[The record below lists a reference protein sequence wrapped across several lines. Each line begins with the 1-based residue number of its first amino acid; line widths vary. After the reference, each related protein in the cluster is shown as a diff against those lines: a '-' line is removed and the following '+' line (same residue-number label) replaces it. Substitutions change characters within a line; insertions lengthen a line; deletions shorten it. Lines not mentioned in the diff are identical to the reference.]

1 MASWTAGRFGPVA
14 GWWRSQ
20 DSAVRDG
27 GLAVVLA
34 AAAFVPGLSSV
45 GAQFGDLPLRPAS
58 VFAALLV
65 LGQTLPLA
73 VRVRWPAPSLAV
85 VGICFAVHESLGYPP
100 TFGSLGLY
108 LALYSAGAWQ
118 DRYRRLLAAAATAG
132 YVVFSVV
139 LHLLGSPQRL
149 ADYAIFYLALAAFW
163 VVGAFV
169 RRHRAEEAERREL
182 KAREAASAERS
193 RIARELHDVVTHH
206 VTAMVVQADAGQY
219 LAASPDRV
227 AQSMTAISGTGRR
240 ALAELRY
247 LLAVLE
253 ATGEPAPA
261 GRTPA
266 LGTLRDLVEQTRLG
280 GQPVEFIEEGESLTL
295 AVGAELAVYRVVQ
308 EALTNA
314 IKHASGRRTVVRVG
328 HQPGLVDIEVTTTGA
343 TPAGALE
350 TEPASPA
357 IPGGLQPAAGRGLAG
372 LHERVNMLGG
382 EFMAAAQPGGG
393 FRVHARIPSR
403 SGS

>member
-1 MASWTAGRFGPVA
+1 MGSWTAGRFGSLA
-14 GWWRSQ
+14 GRWRSQ
-20 DSAVRDG
+20 DTAVRDG
-27 GLAVVLA
+27 ALAVILA

-45 GAQFGDLPLRPAS
+45 GAQFGDLPLRPAD
-58 VFAALLV
+58 VLAALLV

-73 VRVRWPAPSLAV
+73 VRTRWPAPSLAA
-85 VGICFAVHESLGYPP
+85 VGTCFAVHESLGYPP

-118 DRYRRLLAAAATAG
+118 DRLRRLLATAATAG
-132 YVVFSVV
+132 YVIFSVV

-163 VVGAFV
+163 VIGAFV
-169 RRHRAEEAERREL
+169 RRHRAEEAERRES

-206 VTAMVVQADAGQY
+206 VTAMVVQADAGQF
-219 LAASPDRV
+219 LTAWPDRV
-227 AQSMTAISGTGRR
+227 AQNMTAISGTGRR

-253 ATGEPAPA
+253 ATGEPLPA
-261 GRTPA
+261 GRSPA
-266 LGTLRDLVEQTRLG
+266 LGTLRDLVEQTRIG
-280 GQPVEFIEEGESLTL
+280 GQPVEFIEEGASLPL

-314 IKHASGRRTVVRVG
+314 IKHAAGRRTVVRVD
-328 HQPGLVDIEVTTTGA
+328 HEPGLVDIEVTTTGA
-343 TPAGALE
+343 ILAGTGE

-357 IPGGLQPAAGRGLAG
+357 APGGLQPAAGRGLAG
-372 LHERVNMLGG
+372 LHERVGMLGG
-382 EFMAAAQPGGG
+382 EFMAAPQPGGG

>member
-1 MASWTAGRFGPVA
+1 MGSWTAGRFGSAA

-20 DSAVRDG
+20 DTAVRDG
-27 GLAVVLA
+27 ALAVILA

-45 GAQFGDLPLRPAS
+45 GAQFGDLPLRSAD

-73 VRVRWPAPSLAV
+73 VRTRWPAPSLAV

-118 DRYRRLLAAAATAG
+118 DRFRRLLAAAATAG

-149 ADYAIFYLALAAFW
+149 VDYAIFYLALAAFW

-182 KAREAASAERS
+182 KAREAASVERS

-206 VTAMVVQADAGQY
+206 VTAMVVQADAGQF
-219 LAASPDRV
+219 LTAWPDRV

-247 LLAVLE
+247 LLGVLE
-253 ATGEPAPA
+253 ATGEPVPA

-280 GQPVEFIEEGESLTL
+280 GQPVEFIEEGESLPL

-314 IKHASGRRTVVRVG
+314 IKHAAGRRTVVRVG
-328 HQPGLVDIEVTTTGA
+328 HEPGLVDIEVTTTGE
-343 TPAGALE
+343 TPTSAGE

-357 IPGGLQPAAGRGLAG
+357 TPGGLQPAAGRGLAG
-372 LHERVNMLGG
+372 LHERVRMVGG
-382 EFMAAAQPGGG
+382 EMMAAPQPGGG
-393 FRVHARIPSR
+393 FRVHARIPAR